1 MKRVALAV
9 ASFGYVGFFPIAP
22 GTAGSV
28 AALPL
33 YAIVRW
39 VGAPA
44 ADAIAI
50 VLVLVAGVWAAGA
63 AEDVL
68 GAKDPGPVVID
79 EVLGMLV
86 TLAAMPLSA
95 GGVAAGFV
103 LFRLFDIAK
112 PFPAGRLER
121 LPGGAGIM
129 LDDLAAGVYA
139 HVGLRVLAAVV
150 PAWVTA

>member
-95 GGVAAGFV
+95 GGVVAGFV